1 MSSFLG
7 RTLSNCYIDI
17 QSRLDVENVLK
28 DMVSVVEIYSLEEN
42 LLHIQ
47 NQLVESHKL
56 ANTLKV
62 EADSLRKEKSDCDSE
77 FDRIRS
83 EAISV
88 REHLVHDIASVVS
101 ESRQIKKYQ
110 ARIREL
116 EARESELIHFVKY
129 GGGREINSVIIPKND
144 TINIPPTDS
153 YSPAQYEFADS
164 IVEGISDV
172 LKVNTTPIQLV
183 APRKCPKLLKD
194 LENKLLLLYVS
205 FLDVSEVL
213 IIAQV
218 NRQLFARLDQ
228 LFQNGSTIPKAAWLI
243 SLPDS
248 IVVAAAASDVIAKN
262 LAIDSLNNDDSSDNV
277 PAVADK
283 ASNDVSTPVGAAA
296 AAGAKMPTGEGRY
309 FGKFSMLLAAADNL
323 LPNAIT
329 SGVMNAV
336 GVSRNNVTASP
347 TNSSLHSSSNGN
359 SKTHLHPSN
368 GTSGS
373 IQAGVY
379 SHSPAPS
386 SSGGLT
392 REIAESLSKKLTGKH
407 YSSMLYFV
415 ALDPCIYTDRIFK
428 PRYRDALCF
437 DDLSL
442 IRNLYC
448 EPLLWT
454 CDISYFFFS
463 LNFLF
468 LK

>member
-17 QSRLDVENVLK
+17 QSRLDVESVVNE
-28 DMVSVVEIYSLEEN
+28 MVSVVEIYSLEEN
-42 LLHIQ
+42 LFHLR
-47 NQLVESHKL
+47 NQLAESHNL
-56 ANTLKV
+56 ANSLKV
-62 EADSLRKEKSDCDSE
+62 EADSLRKEKSDTDSE

-129 GGGREINSVIIPKND
+129 GGGREINSVIQPKND
-144 TINIPPTDS
+144 TVNGPPTDS
-153 YSPAQYEFADS
+153 YSPAHYEFADT
-164 IVEGISDV
+164 IVEGINEVSIS
-172 LKVNTTPIQLV
+172 NTTPIQYL

-194 LENKLLLLYVS
+194 LENKLLLLYIS

-213 IIAQV
+213 IIAQI

-248 IVVAAAASDVIAKN
+248 VVVAAAASDVNAKN
-262 LAIDSLNNDDSSDNV
+262 LAIDLGSNDDLSDAV
-277 PAVADK
+277 PAVVEK
-283 ASNDVSTPVGAAA
+283 VSHDVSTPVGAAA
-296 AAGAKMPTGEGRY
+296 SAKIPAGEGRY

-347 TNSSLHSSSNGN
+347 TSSSHNNGSNGN
-359 SKTHLHPSN
+359 NKTNLHTSN
-368 GTSGS
+368 GASGS

-407 YSSMLYFV
+407 CSSMLCAFE
-415 ALDPCIYTDRIFK
+415 ALSACI
-428 PRYRDALCF
+428 
-437 DDLSL
+437 
-442 IRNLYC
+442 
-448 EPLLWT
+448 
-454 CDISYFFFS
+454 
-463 LNFLF
+463 
-468 LK
+468 

>member
-1 MSSFLG
+1 MTSFLG

-17 QSRLDVENVLK
+17 QSRLDVESVIK
-28 DMVSVVEIYSLEEN
+28 EMVSVVEIYSLEEN
-42 LLHIQ
+42 LLHLR
-47 NQLVESHKL
+47 NQLTESHNL
-56 ANTLKV
+56 AHNLKV

-129 GGGREINSVIIPKND
+129 GGGREINSVIQPKND
-144 TINIPPTDS
+144 AVNILQTDS

-164 IVEGISDV
+164 IVGGISED
-172 LKVNTTPIQLV
+172 LNADSTPIQLLV
-183 APRKCPKLLKD
+183 PRRCPKLLKD
-194 LENKLLLLYVS
+194 LENKLLLLYIS

-213 IIAQV
+213 IVAQI
-218 NRQLFARLDQ
+218 NRQLFARLDK
-228 LFQNGSTIPKAAWLI
+228 LFQNGSSIPKAGWLI

-248 IVVAAAASDVIAKN
+248 VVVAAVASDVNAKN
-262 LAIDSLNNDDSSDNV
+262 LTNDSHNNNHLSSTTPALVEKV
-277 PAVADK
+277 P
-283 ASNDVSTPVGAAA
+283 NDVSTSVGGAAT
-296 AAGAKMPTGEGRY
+296 AKIPAGEGRY

-336 GVSRNNVTASP
+336 GVSRNNVSANP
-347 TNSSLHSSSNGN
+347 ISSSHNISSNGN
-359 SKTHLHPSN
+359 GNSKINLHTSN
-368 GTSGS
+368 GTSGG

-379 SHSPAPS
+379 SHSPAQT

-392 REIAESLSKKLTGKH
+392 REIAESLSKKLTGKQF
-407 YSSMLYFV
+407 SCMLGAV
-415 ALDPCIYTDRIFK
+415 EALNDCINTNRIFK
-428 PRYRDALCF
+428 LDSRKSKLTPS
-437 DDLSL
+437 DLVM
-442 IRNLYC
+442 
-448 EPLLWT
+448 
-454 CDISYFFFS
+454 
-463 LNFLF
+463 
-468 LK
+468 K

>member
-7 RTLSNCYIDI
+7 RTLSNCYTDI
-17 QSRLDVENVLK
+17 QSRLDVESVIN

-42 LLHIQ
+42 LL
-47 NQLVESHKL
+47 QLRHQLTESHNL
-56 ANTLKV
+56 AKTLKV
-62 EADSLRKEKSDCDSE
+62 EADSLRKEKSDTDSE

-83 EAISV
+83 EAVSV

-129 GGGREINSVIIPKND
+129 GGGREINSVIQPMND
-144 TINIPPTDS
+144 TVNGPPTDA

-164 IVEGISDV
+164 IVEGISEV
-172 LKVNTTPIQLV
+172 IVVNTTPTQLL

-194 LENKLLLLYVS
+194 LENKLLLLYIS

-213 IIAQV
+213 IVAQI

-228 LFQNGSTIPKAAWLI
+228 LFQNGSAIPKAAWLI

-248 IVVAAAASDVIAKN
+248 IIVSAAASDINTKN
-262 LAIDSLNNDDSSDNV
+262 LAIESGKNDDSSDAL
-277 PAVADK
+277 PAVVEK
-283 ASNDVSTPVGAAA
+283 ATHGVSAPVGAAA
-296 AAGAKMPTGEGRY
+296 SAKIPAGEGRY

-347 TNSSLHSSSNGN
+347 TSSSHNSSSNGN
-359 SKTHLHPSN
+359 SKTNLPTSN
-368 GTSGS
+368 GASGS

-407 YSSMLYFV
+407 CS
-415 ALDPCIYTDRIFK
+415 
-428 PRYRDALCF
+428 
-437 DDLSL
+437 
-442 IRNLYC
+442 
-448 EPLLWT
+448 
-454 CDISYFFFS
+454 
-463 LNFLF
+463 
-468 LK
+468 